1 MKELLAEL
9 FDRYHQDVYAYLYS
23 LCHDVSLAED
33 LTSEVFVEV
42 VRSIAA
48 FRGRSDIKTWMF
60 SIARH
65 QWYQHL
71 RRKKRQI
78 PTESLHDLYDSHFT
92 GLQSPDLSGE
102 VEQAVHELLSSESE
116 LTRRVFRMRLEGYSY
131 YEIASEAGI
140 SESSARVVFFR
151 VKTKLK
157 QYLEKEGLRHDPDHL

>member
-9 FDRYHQDVYAYLYS
+9 FDRYHQDVYTYLYS

-92 GLQSPDLSGE
+92 
-102 VEQAVHELLSSESE
+102 VHELLSSESE

>member
-9 FDRYHQDVYAYLYS
+9 FDRYHQDVYTYLYS

-60 SIARH
+60 SITRH

-78 PTESLHDLYDSHFT
+78 PTESLHDLM
-92 GLQSPDLSGE
+92 LQNGVDVRTLQEVLGHDHLNTTQIYTHVDNEDLRT
-102 VEQAVHELLSSESE
+102 A
-116 LTRRVFRMRLEGYSY
+116 
-131 YEIASEAGI
+131 
-140 SESSARVVFFR
+140 ARANPLGR
-151 VKTKLK
+151 VKKRGRPP
-157 QYLEKEGLRHDPDHL
+157 EGQDGTE

>member
-9 FDRYHQDVYAYLYS
+9 FDRYHQDVYTYLYS
-23 LCHDVSLAED
+23 LCHD
-33 LTSEVFVEV
+33 
-42 VRSIAA
+42 
-48 FRGRSDIKTWMF
+48 
-60 SIARH
+60 
-65 QWYQHL
+65 
-71 RRKKRQI
+71 
-78 PTESLHDLYDSHFT
+78 LYASQFT
-92 GLQSPDLSGE
+92 GLQAPDLPGE

-157 QYLEKEGLRHDPDHL
+157 QYLEKEGLYHDPDHL

>member
-9 FDRYHQDVYAYLYS
+9 FDRYHQDVYTYLYS

-33 LTSEVFVEV
+33 LTS
-42 VRSIAA
+42 
-48 FRGRSDIKTWMF
+48 RGRSDIKTWMF

>member
-1 MKELLAEL
+1 M
-9 FDRYHQDVYAYLYS
+9 
-23 LCHDVSLAED
+23 
-33 LTSEVFVEV
+33 EV
-42 VRSIAA
+42 VRSIGS
-48 FRGRSDIKTWMF
+48 FRGEADVKTWMF

-65 QWYQHL
+65 RWYQQL

-78 PTESLHDLYDSHFT
+78 PTESLHDLYASQFT
-92 GLQSPDLSGE
+92 GLQAPDLPGE
-102 VEQAVHELLSSESE
+102 VEQAVHELLSSELE

-157 QYLEKEGLRHDPDHL
+157 QYLEKEGLYHDPDHL

>member
-1 MKELLAEL
+1 MTAII
-9 FDRYHQDVYAYLYS
+9 RTSIPICTA
-23 LCHDVSLAED
+23 CAMMSLAED

-102 VEQAVHELLSSESE
+102 VEQASTSFSPLNRS
-116 LTRRVFRMRLEGYSY
+116 
-131 YEIASEAGI
+131 
-140 SESSARVVFFR
+140 
-151 VKTKLK
+151 
-157 QYLEKEGLRHDPDHL
+157 

>member
-9 FDRYHQDVYAYLYS
+9 FDRYHQDVYTYLYS

-102 VEQAVHELLSSESE
+102 GSRPSTSFSPLNRS
-116 LTRRVFRMRLEGYSY
+116 
-131 YEIASEAGI
+131 
-140 SESSARVVFFR
+140 
-151 VKTKLK
+151 
-157 QYLEKEGLRHDPDHL
+157 

>member
-9 FDRYHQDVYAYLYS
+9 FDRYHQDVYTYLYS

-65 QWYQHL
+65 QWY
-71 RRKKRQI
+71 
-78 PTESLHDLYDSHFT
+78 LYDSHFT

>member
-9 FDRYHQDVYAYLYS
+9 FDRYHQDVYTYLYS

-60 SIARH
+60 SITRH

-71 RRKKRQI
+71 LRKKRQI

>member
-9 FDRYHQDVYAYLYS
+9 FDRYHQDVYTYLYS

-48 FRGRSDIKTWMF
+48 FRGRSDIKT
-60 SIARH
+60 

>member
-9 FDRYHQDVYAYLYS
+9 FDRYHQDVYTYLYS

-48 FRGRSDIKTWMF
+48 FRG
-60 SIARH
+60 
-65 QWYQHL
+65 
-71 RRKKRQI
+71 
-78 PTESLHDLYDSHFT
+78 SLHDLYDSHFT

>member
-1 MKELLAEL
+1 MTAII
-9 FDRYHQDVYAYLYS
+9 RTSIPICTA
-23 LCHDVSLAED
+23 CAMMSLAED

-60 SIARH
+60 SIAR
-65 QWYQHL
+65 HL

-131 YEIASEAGI
+131 YKIASEAGI

>member
-9 FDRYHQDVYAYLYS
+9 FDRCHQDVYAYLYS
-23 LCHDVSLAED
+23 LCHDASLAED

-48 FRGRSDIKTWMF
+48 FRGESDIKTWIF

-71 RRKKRQI
+71 RRQKRQL
-78 PTESLHDLYDSHFT
+78 PTESIHDLYDARFAS
-92 GLQSPDLSGE
+92 LQAPDRSSE
-102 VEQAVHELLSSESE
+102 VEQLVHDLLASEAE

-131 YEIASEAGI
+131 YEIASSSGI

-157 QYLEKEGLRHDPDHL
+157 QYFEKEVHSP

>member
-23 LCHDVSLAED
+23 LCHDASLAED
-33 LTSEVFVEV
+33 LMSEVFVEV

-48 FRGRSDIKTWMF
+48 FRGGSDVKTWML

-71 RRKKRQI
+71 RRQKRQI

-92 GLQSPDLSGE
+92 GLQAPDLAGE
-102 VEQAVHELLSSESE
+102 VEQAVRDLLAQESE

-131 YEIASEAGI
+131 YEIASKSGI

-151 VKTKLK
+151 VKAKLK
-157 QYLEKEGLRHDPDHL
+157 QYFEKEVRSP

>member
-9 FDRYHQDVYAYLYS
+9 FDRYHQDVYTYLYS

-131 YEIASEAGI
+131 YEIASEA
-140 SESSARVVFFR
+140 SRRAPPAWYFSVSKRNSSNI
-151 VKTKLK
+151 
-157 QYLEKEGLRHDPDHL
+157 

>member
-9 FDRYHQDVYAYLYS
+9 FDRYHQDVYTYLYS

-78 PTESLHDLYDSHFT
+78 PTESLH
-92 GLQSPDLSGE
+92 DLSGE

>member
-1 MKELLAEL
+1 MKELLTEL

-23 LCHDVSLAED
+23 LCYDAPLAED

-42 VRSIAA
+42 VRSIAS
-48 FRGRSDIKTWMF
+48 FRGEADIKTWMF

-65 QWYQHL
+65 RWYQHL

-78 PTESLHDLYDSHFT
+78 PTESLRDLYDAHFA
-92 GLQSPDLSGE
+92 GLQSPDLPG
-102 VEQAVHELLSSESE
+102 ELLSSESE

-157 QYLEKEGLRHDPDHL
+157 QYLEKEGRYHDPDHL

>member
-9 FDRYHQDVYAYLYS
+9 FDRYHQDVYTYLYR

-116 LTRRVFRMRLEGYSY
+116 LTRRVFRITSCRISRRLPSAAA
-131 YEIASEAGI
+131 II
-140 SESSARVVFFR
+140 SRFSATTTPRRTAPAAAITFM
-151 VKTKLK
+151 
-157 QYLEKEGLRHDPDHL
+157 